1 MTMHKIAVIAGDG
14 IGSGAMMLEHLGHK
28 DAADAV
34 MRAIETVL
42 TEGPRTRDIGGR
54 ASTQELG
61 KAIADAVAA

>member
-1 MTMHKIAVIAGDG
+1 MRWAERQPPLRPH
-14 IGSGAMMLEHLGHK
+14 
-28 DAADAV
+28 AASTGLLPKTTDAV